1 LISSSPAEIESVR
14 SAIEA
19 EFKVRCIYNG
29 ADMSKPAQIAAMVD
43 DVETAFGAHGKGLH
57 EKISSV
63 QNRLPPAL
71 VKRMRFL
78 ATIRNRLVHER
89 GFTEIPDRAGFLE
102 AFDAAVVELNALL
115 GTAQNGGSA
124 RKACAIA

>member
-1 LISSSPAEIESVR
+1 MGAKHSRHEAHCDTELVIH
-14 SAIEA
+14 SAKEL
-19 EFKVRCIYNG
+19 EFIL
-29 ADMSKPAQIAAMVD
+29 
-43 DVETAFGAHGKGLH
+43 ETSFGAHGKGLH